1 MHKVKSEFVG
11 YTNATAINECGP
23 SQTDST
29 ADHYDVTSMQQQLK
43 AQNQLLVQQGQL
55 LAAQG
60 QMLSEFKE
68 EQKSLRS
75 RLKWLEESVRNQQI
89 PRRQQ
94 AAKGSRETAHMQ
106 YFNSLMG

>member
-75 RLKWLEESVRNQQI
+75 RISWLEQSVHNRKT
-89 PRRQQ
+89 PPSQQ
-94 AAKGSRETAHMQ
+94 AAKGSKQRVERRVVNVQ
-106 YFNSLMG
+106 